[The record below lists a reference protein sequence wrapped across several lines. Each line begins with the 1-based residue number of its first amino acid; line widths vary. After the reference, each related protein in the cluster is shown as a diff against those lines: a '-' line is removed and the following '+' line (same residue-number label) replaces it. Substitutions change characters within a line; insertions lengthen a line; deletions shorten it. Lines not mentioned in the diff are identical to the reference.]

1 MLECIS
7 QKFKAAEATL
17 EVEQVLTQ
25 LPVDIGYSLTTTHNN
40 SQRNVLNSIF
50 RPILRTRK
58 SNFGYPL
65 FWRPLSA
72 EASSSKAV
80 TLKFF
85 SSSGLAFELIV
96 QPINFY
102 KHICIFHCT
111 IFPFWAQC
119 NIYCCTL
126 YGHGKRTPYPPPIP
140 LVFCRRRPRKL
151 EEPREMGLFKNKRLG
166 VPHWHTLEFRRP
178 DTFFSSNCHLHWNCP
193 RF

>member
-50 RPILRTRK
+50 RPILRIRK
-58 SNFGYPL
+58 SNFGHPL

-72 EASSSKAV
+72 EAPSSKAEP
-80 TLKFF
+80 LKFF
-85 SSSGLAFELIV
+85 SSSGLVFQSMV

-111 IFPFWAQC
+111 ICPSSFFNA
-119 NIYCCTL
+119 
-126 YGHGKRTPYPPPIP
+126 
-140 LVFCRRRPRKL
+140 
-151 EEPREMGLFKNKRLG
+151 MGLEGQSVNSYRICTTMFDSKNVIIILLQNSFLKPTW
-166 VPHWHTLEFRRP
+166 VVEKKVRP
-178 DTFFSSNCHLHWNCP
+178 
-193 RF
+193 